1 MSTELSFIDIY
12 QEPVFEHLTT
22 AGMNIQGIKENKCQ
36 LTRFPPSGRCSWG
49 TRANCSRHNTGDM
62 TDAFQLNIR
71 KIKHTH
77 FSRRFN
83 RTAWII
89 SLLALESHSF
99 SFSRS
104 DLTEPLKRLLM
115 TGSAP
120 RARMN
125 DHHQLIIFQF
135 ISISRLSTCHHPSPT
150 CHLQLRKKE
159 QFLKIGFGGKI
170 RSALRMLR
178 PACTPASDAHPP
190 HIDRQVGAET
200 YTFIRTYKHTHT
212 YAFEKFSLYIQIH
225 LNMKCNTVPAS
236 THRTSARISTSESPT
251 DSVASWE

>member
-1 MSTELSFIDIY
+1 MF
-12 QEPVFEHLTT
+12 
-22 AGMNIQGIKENKCQ
+22 C
-36 LTRFPPSGRCSWG
+36 
-49 TRANCSRHNTGDM
+49 
-62 TDAFQLNIR
+62 
-71 KIKHTH
+71 
-77 FSRRFN
+77 
-83 RTAWII
+83 
-89 SLLALESHSF
+89 
-99 SFSRS
+99 
-104 DLTEPLKRLLM
+104 LKRLLM

-170 RSALRMLR
+170 RCALRMLR

-236 THRTSARISTSESPT
+236 THRTSARTSTSESPT
-251 DSVASWE
+251 DSVAS